1 MKNPARKRAKLSSKS
16 AAMGAK
22 PVSRQMEAEIDASLG
37 LKKFQVQLDVV
48 TSEHLDLLA
57 VMYGMPPQAMV
68 RRVLNSF
75 VESEIRYIAL
85 MGAAAILK
93 EGRIAAKGAE
103 SEPLRSAMKDL
114 KKLERKLKKVARD
127 NSNSF

>member
-1 MKNPARKRAKLSSKS
+1 
-16 AAMGAK
+16 MGAK